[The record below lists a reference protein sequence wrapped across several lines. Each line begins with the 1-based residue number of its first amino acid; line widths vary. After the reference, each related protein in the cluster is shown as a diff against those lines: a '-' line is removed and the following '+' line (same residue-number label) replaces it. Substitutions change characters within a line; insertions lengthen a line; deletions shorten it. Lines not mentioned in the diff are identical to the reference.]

1 MEEGD
6 APAGGAPA
14 PKKEAAPE
22 PTPAPAAEARVSM
35 KKSIWWILRLWRHS
49 DIITVKTN
57 YKSKNNN
64 HDGLFQEYGQS
75 EKVLNNFS
83 ALE

>member
-22 PTPAPAAEARVSM
+22 PTPAAAPVAEVRVSM
-35 KKSIWWILRLWRHS
+35 KNLTLIKTTFVTVLSDSSFERLEP
-49 DIITVKTN
+49 
-57 YKSKNNN
+57 
-64 HDGLFQEYGQS
+64 Q
-75 EKVLNNFS
+75 
-83 ALE
+83 

>member
-22 PTPAPAAEARVSM
+22 PTPAPAAATPAAAAVPTEAPKVCDGVSIFFYRP
-35 KKSIWWILRLWRHS
+35 S
-49 DIITVKTN
+49 
-57 YKSKNNN
+57 
-64 HDGLFQEYGQS
+64 
-75 EKVLNNFS
+75 FS
-83 ALE
+83 ATVIWL